1 MAPEKSNRPDP
12 QSACLGLIAAIRQKT
27 TSKQE
32 IEVLGKKFVLLP
44 EVFDPNF
51 TPGPSHFNAEECL
64 KIIKSEAG
72 KASVDPFKVLN
83 VGAGVGHIAVLAAL
97 ASEKCYV
104 WATDINA
111 AAVEN
116 ASENAALHGVS
127 DRVKTGTGNVF
138 KVPEIQG
145 QKFDLICWVYPCTQ
159 ADESIAQSNGLER
172 ALLDPNYEGLRS
184 YLSEAREFL
193 KESGKLIIVFSHA
206 FGNSEEFYKVV
217 KENKWETEV
226 RAKAAFPLPISP
238 VDADFSVLELLN
250 RA

>member
-1 MAPEKSNRPDP
+1 MAPEKSNGPDP

-32 IEVLGKKFVLLP
+32 IEILGKKFVLLP

-64 KIIKSEAG
+64 KVIKSEAG
-72 KASVDPFKVLN
+72 KASANQFNVLN
-83 VGAGVGHIAVLAAL
+83 VGAGAGHIAIMAAL
-97 ASEKCYV
+97 ASEKCHV

-111 AAVEN
+111 AAVQN
-116 ASENAALHGVS
+116 TIENAALHGIS
-127 DRVKTGTGNVF
+127 DRVKTGTGDVF

-145 QKFDLICWVYPCTQ
+145 QKFDLIFWVYPCTL
-159 ADESIAQSNGLER
+159 ADGSIAKSNGLER

-184 YLSEAREFL
+184 YLGGAREFL
-193 KESGKLIIVFSHA
+193 KESGKLFIVFSQV
-206 FGNSEEFYKVV
+206 FGCSEEFDKVV
-217 KENKWETEV
+217 KENKWETEI
-226 RAKAAFPLPISP
+226 RAKGAFPLPVSP
-238 VDADFSVLELLN
+238 MDVDFSVLELLS